1 MGYIGSGATSSS
13 ANVINDDS
21 IKDDIQVSTTKANG
35 KKCPVCWKIRSDE
48 CERHGRTL
56 ILPPAY
62 SLFGV
67 YVNGVRLV
75 PQTDYTY
82 SGNILTINNDL
93 NSGDGILVET
103 FTTNKALTTSVALTT
118 LGGTFTGTL
127 EGPEFIRTNT
137 TQPTDTQMMV
147 RKNSPYLGPNS
158 LIRTNSRTVDESIT
172 IPTGTN
178 GMSVGPITISANV
191 TVTIETNG
199 EWVVV

>member
-13 ANVINDDS
+13 ANVINESRVWSFTVSSPGRTFQGTDD
-21 IKDDIQVSTTKANG
+21 Q
-35 KKCPVCWKIRSDE
+35 
-48 CERHGRTL
+48 GRTL

-82 SGNILTINNDL
+82 SGNVLTINNNL

-137 TQPTDTQMMV
+137 TQPTDTQMIV
-147 RKNSPYLGPNS
+147 RKNTPYLGPNS
-158 LIRTNSRTVDESIT
+158 LIRTNSRTVDENLT
-172 IPTGTN
+172 IPSETN
-178 GMSVGPITISANV
+178 GMSVGPITISVNV

-199 EWVVV
+199 EWVIV

>member
-13 ANVINDDS
+13 ANVINESRVWSFTVSGPGRTFQGTDD
-21 IKDDIQVSTTKANG
+21 Q
-35 KKCPVCWKIRSDE
+35 
-48 CERHGRTL
+48 GRTL
-56 ILPPAY
+56 ILPTAY

>member
-13 ANVINDDS
+13 ANVINESRVWSFTVSGPGRTFQGTDD
-21 IKDDIQVSTTKANG
+21 Q
-35 KKCPVCWKIRSDE
+35 
-48 CERHGRTL
+48 GRTL

-82 SGNILTINNDL
+82 SGNVLTINNDL

-158 LIRTNSRTVDESIT
+158 LIRTNSRTVDESVT

>member
-1 MGYIGSGATSSS
+1 MGYIGSGATSSN
-13 ANVINDDS
+13 ANVINESRVWSFTVSGPGRTFQGTDD
-21 IKDDIQVSTTKANG
+21 Q
-35 KKCPVCWKIRSDE
+35 
-48 CERHGRTL
+48 GRTL

>member
-1 MGYIGSGATSSS
+1 MGYIGSGATSSN
-13 ANVINDDS
+13 ANVINESRVWSFTVSGPGRTFQGTDD
-21 IKDDIQVSTTKANG
+21 Q
-35 KKCPVCWKIRSDE
+35 
-48 CERHGRTL
+48 GRTL

-82 SGNILTINNDL
+82 SGNVLTINNDL

>member
-1 MGYIGSGATSSS
+1 MGYIGSGATSSN
-13 ANVINDDS
+13 ANVINESRVWSFTVSGPGRTFQGTDD
-21 IKDDIQVSTTKANG
+21 Q
-35 KKCPVCWKIRSDE
+35 
-48 CERHGRTL
+48 GRTL

-75 PQTDYTY
+75 HQTDYTY

>member
-13 ANVINDDS
+13 ANVINESRVWSFTVSGPGRTFQGTDD
-21 IKDDIQVSTTKANG
+21 Q
-35 KKCPVCWKIRSDE
+35 
-48 CERHGRTL
+48 GRTL

-82 SGNILTINNDL
+82 SGNVLTINNDL

-118 LGGTFTGTL
+118 LGGKFTGTL

-158 LIRTNSRTVDESIT
+158 LIRTNSRTVDESVT